1 MIDNVEITTGG
12 TDTSM
17 TLMDVLERCFELA
30 MRTGVADD
38 EQPGVI
44 GYFPVYFPEEIV
56 HAAGLRPHALLGG
69 GNKLEV
75 RLADAR
81 IGSFVCSICRS
92 TTEQGLNGTLHGMK
106 GFFTQ
111 PICDAAK
118 HMAGIWGRNF
128 PAQPS
133 QILALPQ
140 NVNSSASVRYMYDEY
155 QRLRGVLA
163 DQVGHAIADEAIRA
177 SLRVYN
183 ENRRLQRELYRMRRD
198 DPARLSAV
206 ETYLLVRAGTR
217 IRREEHNELLRD
229 ALRLLAERPVRP
241 RDKPRVIFLGGFCEQ
256 PPLEMIEAIEDAC
269 FIVDDDLLIGQR
281 WITGD
286 IAVDDSLHVPDPEAA
301 DARASLAHA
310 SQGYGDP
317 VWALAESY
325 VEHSASSP
333 VQYDAR
339 KPKEEMLMHMLR
351 DARAEAAI
359 ITAAKFCEPG
369 LDDQL
374 ALSHRLDAEQVP
386 YLVLEFEEKMTS
398 FEQMAMQVETFAES
412 LLFH

>member
-1 MIDNVEITTGG
+1 MIDNVEVSAGG

-140 NVNSSASVRYMYDEY
+140 NVNSSASARYVYDEY
-155 QRLRGVLA
+155 QRLRNVLA
-163 DQVGHAIADEAIRA
+163 DQVEHAIPDEALRA
-177 SLRVYN
+177 SLHIYN

-198 DPARLSAV
+198 DPARLSTV

-217 IRREEHNELLRD
+217 MRREEHNVLLRD
-229 ALRLLAERPVRP
+229 ALRLLAQRRVRP

-256 PPLEMIEAIEDAC
+256 PPLEMIEAIEDTC

-281 WITGD
+281 WIIED
-286 IAVDDSLHVPDPEAA
+286 IAVDD
-301 DARASLAHA
+301 
-310 SQGYGDP
+310 GDP
-317 VWALAESY
+317 MWALAESY
-325 VEHSASSP
+325 IEHSASSP

-339 KPKEEMLMHMLR
+339 KPKEEMLMRRLR

-359 ITAAKFCEPG
+359 IAAAKFCEPG

-374 ALSHRLDAEQVP
+374 ALSHQLDAKNIP

-412 LLFH
+412 LLFR

>member
-1 MIDNVEITTGG
+1 MMNDVEVSAGSRDGADPST
-12 TDTSM
+12 

-30 MRTGVADD
+30 MRGEVADD

-92 TTEQGLNGTLHGMK
+92 TTEQGLNGSLRGMR

-128 PAQPS
+128 PAQLS

-140 NVNSSASVRYMYDEY
+140 NVNSPAAVRYVYDEY
-155 QRLRGVLA
+155 ERLRGVLA
-163 DQVGHAIADEAIRA
+163 CQVGHAILDAAIRA
-177 SLRVYN
+177 SLHIYN
-183 ENRRLQRELYRMRRD
+183 ENRRLQRELYRIRRD

-206 ETYLLVRAGTR
+206 ESYLLIRAGTR
-217 IRREEHNELLRD
+217 VRREEHNQILRD
-229 ALRLLAERPVRP
+229 ALRLLAERRVRP

-281 WITGD
+281 WITED
-286 IAVDDSLHVPDPEAA
+286 IVADD
-301 DARASLAHA
+301 
-310 SQGYGDP
+310 GDP

-339 KPKEEMLMHMLR
+339 KPKEEMLMRLIR

-359 ITAAKFCEPG
+359 ISAAKFCEPG

-374 ALSHRLDAEQVP
+374 ALSHKLDAEQVP

-412 LLFH
+412 LLFQ

>member
-1 MIDNVEITTGG
+1 MAL
-12 TDTSM
+12 DTETS
-17 TLMDVLERCFELA
+17 LRDILERCHSLSLRQGIGEDE
-30 MRTGVADD
+30 ADA
-38 EQPGVI
+38 VI

-69 GNKLEV
+69 GNRIEV
-75 RLADAR
+75 RYADAR

-92 TTEQGLNGTLHGMK
+92 TTEQGLNGSLKGLG
-106 GFFTQ
+106 GFFAQ

-128 PAQPS
+128 PEQDP

-140 NVNSSASVRYMYDEY
+140 NVNSSAATRFVYDEY
-155 QRLRGVLA
+155 QRLRAILA
-163 DQVGHAIADEAIRA
+163 QKVGHEIPDEAIRA
-177 SLRVYN
+177 SVRVYN
-183 ENRRLQRELYRMRRD
+183 ENRRLQRDLYAIKRD

-217 IRREEHNELLRD
+217 LRRERHNELLRETI
-229 ALRLLAERPVRP
+229 RLLPARRIRPM
-241 RDKPRVIFLGGFCEQ
+241 DKPRVALLGGFCEQ
-256 PPLEMIEAIEDAC
+256 PPLEMIETIEDVC

-281 WITGD
+281 WITED
-286 IAVDDSLHVPDPEAA
+286 VPEA
-301 DARASLAHA
+301 D
-310 SQGYGDP
+310 DP

-325 VEHSASSP
+325 IQRSAASP

-339 KPKEEMLMHMLR
+339 KPKKDVLTRMLR

-359 ITAAKFCEPG
+359 LSAAKFCEPG

-374 ALSHRLDAEQVP
+374 ALSRWLDQQKIP

-412 LLFH
+412 LLFE

>member
-1 MIDNVEITTGG
+1 MIDNVEVSTGG

-140 NVNSSASVRYMYDEY
+140 NVNSSASARYVYDEY
-155 QRLRGVLA
+155 QRLRNVLA
-163 DQVGHAIADEAIRA
+163 DQVEHAIPDEAIRA
-177 SLRVYN
+177 SLHIYN

-198 DPARLSAV
+198 DPARLSTV
-206 ETYLLVRAGTR
+206 ETYLFVRAGTR
-217 IRREEHNELLRD
+217 MRREEHNALLRD
-229 ALRLLAERPVRP
+229 ALRLLAQRRVRP

-256 PPLEMIEAIEDAC
+256 PPLEMIEAIEDTC

-281 WITGD
+281 WITED
-286 IAVDDSLHVPDPEAA
+286 IVVDD
-301 DARASLAHA
+301 
-310 SQGYGDP
+310 GDP

-325 VEHSASSP
+325 IEKSASSP

-339 KPKEEMLMHMLR
+339 KPKEEMLMRTLR

-359 ITAAKFCEPG
+359 IAAAKFCEPG

-374 ALSHRLDAEQVP
+374 ALSHQLDAKNVP

-412 LLFH
+412 LLFR

>member
-1 MIDNVEITTGG
+1 MALDVETSL
-12 TDTSM
+12 TDI
-17 TLMDVLERCFELA
+17 LARCHDLSL
-30 MRTGVADD
+30 RQGVAAD
-38 EQPGVI
+38 EAGAAI

-69 GNKLEV
+69 GNRIEV
-75 RLADAR
+75 RYADAR

-92 TTEQGLNGTLHGMK
+92 TTEQGLNGSLTGLG
-106 GFFTQ
+106 GFFSQ

-128 PAQPS
+128 PEQDP

-140 NVNSSASVRYMYDEY
+140 NVNSPAVLRYVYDEY
-155 QRLRGVLA
+155 QRLRGILA
-163 DQVGHAIADEAIRA
+163 QKVGHEIADEAIRE

-183 ENRRLQRELYRMRRD
+183 ENRRLQRALYAIKRD

-206 ETYLLVRAGTR
+206 EAYLPIRAGTR
-217 IRREEHNELLRD
+217 VRRERHNELLSA
-229 ALRLLAERPVRP
+229 ALRLLPARHVRP
-241 RDKPRVIFLGGFCEQ
+241 MDKPRVVFLGGFCEQ
-256 PPLEMIEAIEDAC
+256 PPLEMIETIEDVC

-281 WITGD
+281 WITED
-286 IAVDDSLHVPDPEAA
+286 VPEE
-301 DARASLAHA
+301 
-310 SQGYGDP
+310 GDP
-317 VWALAESY
+317 VWALAESFIQR
-325 VEHSASSP
+325 SAASP

-339 KPKEEMLMHMLR
+339 KRKEDVLMGMLQ

-359 ITAAKFCEPG
+359 ISAAKFCEPG

-374 ALSHRLDAEQVP
+374 ALSRWLDQRKIP
-386 YLVLEFEEKMTS
+386 YLILEFEEKMTS

-412 LLFH
+412 LLFE

>member
-1 MIDNVEITTGG
+1 MAIALETSFNEVLARCHALVYSDAIPQDETG
-12 TDTSM
+12 
-17 TLMDVLERCFELA
+17 A
-30 MRTGVADD
+30 A
-38 EQPGVI
+38 I

-69 GNKLEV
+69 GNRIEV
-75 RLADAR
+75 RYADAR

-92 TTEQGLNGTLHGMK
+92 TTELGLNGSLTGLG
-106 GFFTQ
+106 GFFAQ

-128 PAQPS
+128 PDQDPQLLS
-133 QILALPQ
+133 LPQ
-140 NVNSSASVRYMYDEY
+140 NVNSSAAARYVYDEY

-163 DQVGHAIADEAIRA
+163 AKVGREISDVDIRA

-183 ENRRLQRELYRMRRD
+183 ENRRLQRELYAIKRD
-198 DPARLSAV
+198 DPARLGAV
-206 ETYLLVRAGTR
+206 EAYLLVRAGTR
-217 IRREEHNELLRD
+217 MRREHHNELLRD
-229 ALRLLAERPVRP
+229 ALRLIAARHARPL
-241 RDKPRVIFLGGFCEQ
+241 DKPRVVFVGGFCEQ
-256 PPLEMIEAIEDAC
+256 PPLEMIETIEDVC

-281 WITGD
+281 WLTED
-286 IAVDDSLHVPDPEAA
+286 VPEDEEN
-301 DARASLAHA
+301 DL
-310 SQGYGDP
+310 

-325 VEHSASSP
+325 VERSAASP

-339 KPKEEMLMHMLR
+339 KPKEEVLLAMLR
-351 DARAEAAI
+351 EARGEAAI
-359 ITAAKFCEPG
+359 ISAAKFCEPG

-374 ALSHRLDAEQVP
+374 ALSRRLDAEKIP

-412 LLFH
+412 LLFE

>member
-1 MIDNVEITTGG
+1 MISNGE
-12 TDTSM
+12 TS
-17 TLMDVLERCFELA
+17 LLGILEQCYELA
-30 MRTGVADD
+30 MRMEAAVN
-38 EQPGVI
+38 EQHRAI

-56 HAAGLRPHALLGG
+56 HAAGLLPFALLGG
-69 GNKLEV
+69 GNRLEV

-92 TTEQGLNGTLHGMK
+92 TTELGLNGTLRGMQS
-106 GFFTQ
+106 FFTQ

-128 PAQPS
+128 ADQPS

-140 NVNSSASVRYMYDEY
+140 NVNSPAVVRYIYDEY
-155 QRLRGVLA
+155 QRLRNVLA
-163 DQVGHAIADEAIRA
+163 EQIGHDITDEAIGA

-183 ENRRLQRELYRMRRD
+183 ENRRLLRELYRIKRE
-198 DPARLSAV
+198 DPARLSTV

-217 IRREEHNELLRD
+217 IRKEEHNVLLRE
-229 ALRLLAERPVRP
+229 ALRLLSERRVRP

-256 PPLEMIEAIEDAC
+256 PPLEMLETIEDVC

-281 WITGD
+281 WLTED
-286 IAVDDSLHVPDPEAA
+286 VPEEED
-301 DARASLAHA
+301 
-310 SQGYGDP
+310 DP
-317 VWALAESY
+317 VWVLAESY
-325 VEHSASSP
+325 VERSASSP

-339 KPKEEMLMHMLR
+339 KPKEEMVMRMLKG
-351 DARAEAAI
+351 ARAEAAI

-374 ALSHRLDAEQVP
+374 ALSHKLEAENIP

-398 FEQMAMQVETFAES
+398 FEQMAMQIETFAES

>member
-1 MIDNVEITTGG
+1 MMNDVEVSTGG
-12 TDTSM
+12 IDGADTAM

-38 EQPGVI
+38 EGPGVI

-92 TTEQGLNGTLHGMK
+92 TTEQGLNGTLRGMQ

-140 NVNSSASVRYMYDEY
+140 NVNSSASVRYVYDEY

-163 DQVGHAIADEAIRA
+163 DQVGHAILDEAIRA
-177 SLRVYN
+177 SLGVYN

-198 DPARLSAV
+198 DPARLSTV
-206 ETYLLVRAGTR
+206 ELYLLVRAGTR
-217 IRREEHNELLRD
+217 VRREQHNVLLRD
-229 ALRLLAERPVRP
+229 ALRMLAERRVRP

-256 PPLEMIEAIEDAC
+256 PPMEMIEAIEDAC

-281 WITGD
+281 WITED
-286 IAVDDSLHVPDPEAA
+286 IVVD
-301 DARASLAHA
+301 
-310 SQGYGDP
+310 GDP

-325 VEHSASSP
+325 VEHAASSP

-339 KPKEEMLMHMLR
+339 KPKEEMLMRMLR
-351 DARAEAAI
+351 DARAESAI

-374 ALSHRLDAEQVP
+374 ALSHRLDAGQVP

-412 LLFH
+412 LLFR

>member
-1 MIDNVEITTGG
+1 MALDVETSL
-12 TDTSM
+12 TDI
-17 TLMDVLERCFELA
+17 LARCHDLSL
-30 MRTGVADD
+30 RQGVAAD
-38 EQPGVI
+38 EAGAAI

-69 GNKLEV
+69 GNRIEV
-75 RLADAR
+75 RYADAR

-92 TTEQGLNGTLHGMK
+92 TTEQGLNGSLTGLG
-106 GFFTQ
+106 GFFSQ

-128 PAQPS
+128 PEQDP

-140 NVNSSASVRYMYDEY
+140 NVNSPAVLRYVYDEY
-155 QRLRGVLA
+155 QRLRGILA
-163 DQVGHAIADEAIRA
+163 QKVGHEIADEAIRE

-183 ENRRLQRELYRMRRD
+183 ENRRLQRALYAIKRD

-206 ETYLLVRAGTR
+206 EAYLLIRAGTR
-217 IRREEHNELLRD
+217 VRRERHNELLSA
-229 ALRLLAERPVRP
+229 ALRLLPARHVRP
-241 RDKPRVIFLGGFCEQ
+241 MDKPRVVFLGGFCEQ
-256 PPLEMIEAIEDAC
+256 PPLEMIETIEDVC

-281 WITGD
+281 WITED
-286 IAVDDSLHVPDPEAA
+286 VPEE
-301 DARASLAHA
+301 
-310 SQGYGDP
+310 GDP
-317 VWALAESY
+317 VWALAESFIQR
-325 VEHSASSP
+325 SAASP

-339 KPKEEMLMHMLR
+339 KRKEDVLMGMLQ

-359 ITAAKFCEPG
+359 ISAAKFCEPG

-374 ALSHRLDAEQVP
+374 ALSRWLDQRKIP
-386 YLVLEFEEKMTS
+386 YLILEFEEKMTS

-412 LLFH
+412 LLFE

>member
-1 MIDNVEITTGG
+1 MIDNVEIPVNG
-12 TDTSM
+12 TNAPT
-17 TLMDVLERCFELA
+17 TLMELLERCYELA
-30 MRTGVADD
+30 MRTVIPDD
-38 EQPGVI
+38 EQAEVI

-92 TTEQGLNGTLHGMK
+92 TTEQGLNGTLRGLK

-128 PAQPS
+128 PAQLS

-140 NVNSSASVRYMYDEY
+140 NVNSPAAKQYVYDEY

-163 DQVGHAIADEAIRA
+163 DQVGHAIPDEAIRH
-177 SLRVYN
+177 SLHIYN
-183 ENRRLQRELYRMRRD
+183 ENRRLQRELYCMKRD
-198 DPARLSAV
+198 DPARLSTIEA
-206 ETYLLVRAGTR
+206 YLLMRAGTR
-217 IRREEHNELLRD
+217 IRKEEHNALLCE
-229 ALRLLAERPVRP
+229 ALLLLAERPVRP
-241 RDKPRVIFLGGFCEQ
+241 RDKPRVVFLGGFCEQ
-256 PPLEMIEAIEDAC
+256 PPLEMIETIEDAC

-286 IAVDDSLHVPDPEAA
+286 IAVDDA
-301 DARASLAHA
+301 
-310 SQGYGDP
+310 DP

-325 VEHSASSP
+325 IEHSASSP

-339 KPKEEMLMHMLR
+339 KPKEEMLMRMMR

-374 ALSHRLDAEQVP
+374 ALSHRLDAEKVP

-412 LLFH
+412 LLFHEMR

>member
-1 MIDNVEITTGG
+1 MIDNVEITTSS

-140 NVNSSASVRYMYDEY
+140 NVNSSASVRYVYDEY

-163 DQVGHAIADEAIRA
+163 GQVGHAITDEAIRS

-183 ENRRLQRELYRMRRD
+183 ENRRLQRELYRARRD
-198 DPARLSAV
+198 DPARLSTV

-217 IRREEHNELLRD
+217 VRREEHNQLLRA

-281 WITGD
+281 WITED
-286 IAVDDSLHVPDPEAA
+286 IEA
-301 DARASLAHA
+301 SE
-310 SQGYGDP
+310 GDP

-325 VEHSASSP
+325 IEHSASSP

-339 KPKEEMLMHMLR
+339 KPKEEMLMRMLR

>member
-1 MIDNVEITTGG
+1 MTHTVE
-12 TDTSM
+12 TS
-17 TLMDVLERCFELA
+17 LMSILERCHELA
-30 MRTGVADD
+30 HSDMLEEDM
-38 EQPGVI
+38 PGVI

-69 GNKLEV
+69 GNRMEV

-92 TTEQGLNGTLHGMK
+92 TTEQGLNGTLRPMK
-106 GFFTQ
+106 GFFAQ

-128 PAQPS
+128 PDQPS
-133 QILALPQ
+133 QLLALPQ
-140 NVNSSASVRYMYDEY
+140 NANSPAAVRYVSDEY
-155 QRLRGVLA
+155 QRLRSV
-163 DQVGHAIADEAIRA
+163 IAEWTGREITDEAIQA
-177 SLRVYN
+177 SIGAYN
-183 ENRRLQRELYRMRRD
+183 ENRRLQRELYRMKCD
-198 DPARLSAV
+198 EPARLSTIEA
-206 ETYLLVRAGTR
+206 YLLIRAGTR
-217 IRREEHNELLRD
+217 LRKEDHNTLLREVLD
-229 ALRLLAERPVRP
+229 LLRERQVRP
-241 RDKPRVIFLGGFCEQ
+241 RDKPRVVFLGGFCEQ

-269 FIVDDDLLIGQR
+269 FIVADDLMLGQR

-286 IAVDDSLHVPDPEAA
+286 VPEE
-301 DARASLAHA
+301 
-310 SQGYGDP
+310 GDP

-325 VEHSASSP
+325 IERSASSP

-339 KPKEEMLMHMLR
+339 KPKELMLMLMLQ

-359 ITAAKFCEPG
+359 IAAAKFCEPG

-374 ALSHRLDAEQVP
+374 ALSRHLDARQVP
-386 YLVLEFEEKMTS
+386 CLVLEFEEKMTS

-412 LLFH
+412 LLFR

>member
-1 MIDNVEITTGG
+1 MVSNFGV
-12 TDTSM
+12 SM
-17 TLMDVLERCFELA
+17 TDADAPMTLIDVLESCYELS
-30 MRTGVADD
+30 MRTEAPHD

-92 TTEQGLNGTLHGMK
+92 TTEQGLNETLRGMK
-106 GFFTQ
+106 GFFSQ

-118 HMAGIWGRNF
+118 HMVGIWGRNF
-128 PAQPS
+128 PAQLS

-140 NVNSSASVRYMYDEY
+140 NVNSSAVVQYVYDEY

-163 DQVGHAIADEAIRA
+163 AQIGHDIPDEAIHA

-183 ENRRLQRELYRMRRD
+183 ENRRLQRELYRIKRD
-198 DPARLSAV
+198 DPARLSTV
-206 ETYLLVRAGTR
+206 EAYLLIRAGTR
-217 IRREEHNELLRD
+217 IRREEHNLLLHE
-229 ALRLLAERPVRP
+229 ALHLLSERRVHP

-256 PPLEMIEAIEDAC
+256 PPLEMIETIEDVC

-281 WITGD
+281 WITED
-286 IAVDDSLHVPDPEAA
+286 IPAEE
-301 DARASLAHA
+301 
-310 SQGYGDP
+310 GDP

-339 KPKEEMLMHMLR
+339 KVKEEMLMRMLR
-351 DARAEAAI
+351 NARAEAAI

-374 ALSHRLDAEQVP
+374 ALSHWLDAEKIP

-412 LLFH
+412 LLFQ

>member
-1 MIDNVEITTGG
+1 
-12 TDTSM
+12 M

-30 MRTGVADD
+30 MRSEVADD

-92 TTEQGLNGTLHGMK
+92 TTEQGLNGTLRGMQ

-140 NVNSSASVRYMYDEY
+140 NVNSSASVRYVYDEY

-163 DQVGHAIADEAIRA
+163 EQVGHAISDGAIRA
-177 SLRVYN
+177 SLSVYN
-183 ENRRLQRELYRMRRD
+183 ENRRLQRELYRIRRD
-198 DPARLSAV
+198 DPARLSTV

-217 IRREEHNELLRD
+217 IRREEHNVLLRE

-241 RDKPRVIFLGGFCEQ
+241 RDKPRVVFLGGFCEQ
-256 PPLEMIEAIEDAC
+256 PPLEMIETIEDAC

-281 WITGD
+281 WITED
-286 IAVDDSLHVPDPEAA
+286 IAADD
-301 DARASLAHA
+301 
-310 SQGYGDP
+310 GDP

-339 KPKEEMLMHMLR
+339 KPKEEMLMRMLR

-374 ALSHRLDAEQVP
+374 ALSHRLDAERVP

-412 LLFH
+412 LLFR

>member
-1 MIDNVEITTGG
+1 MINDVEVSTESIDGANAPV
-12 TDTSM
+12 
-17 TLMDVLERCFELA
+17 TLMDILERCFELA
-30 MRTGVADD
+30 MRGEVADD

-92 TTEQGLNGTLHGMK
+92 TTEQGLNGSLRGLK

-128 PAQPS
+128 PAQLS

-140 NVNSSASVRYMYDEY
+140 NVNSPAAVRYVYDEY
-155 QRLRGVLA
+155 ERLRGVLA
-163 DQVGHAIADEAIRA
+163 EQVGHAILDEAIRA

-183 ENRRLQRELYRMRRD
+183 ENRRLQRELYRIRRD

-206 ETYLLVRAGTR
+206 ESYLLVRAGTR
-217 IRREEHNELLRD
+217 VRREEHNQILRD
-229 ALRLLAERPVRP
+229 ALRLLAERRVRP
-241 RDKPRVIFLGGFCEQ
+241 RDKPRVVFLGGFCEQ

-281 WITGD
+281 WITED
-286 IAVDDSLHVPDPEAA
+286 IVADD
-301 DARASLAHA
+301 
-310 SQGYGDP
+310 GDP

-339 KPKEEMLMHMLR
+339 KPKEEMLMRMLR
-351 DARAEAAI
+351 EARAEAAI
-359 ITAAKFCEPG
+359 ISAAKFCEPG

-374 ALSHRLDAEQVP
+374 ALSHKLDAERVP

>member
-1 MIDNVEITTGG
+1 MVSNVE
-12 TDTSM
+12 TSFVE
-17 TLMDVLERCFELA
+17 LLERCFELA
-30 MRTGVADD
+30 ARLSIPED
-38 EQPGVI
+38 EQHGVI
-44 GYFPVYFPEEIV
+44 GYFPVYFPEEIA
-56 HAAGLRPHALLGG
+56 HAAGLRPYALLGG
-69 GNKLEV
+69 GNRLEV

-92 TTEQGLNGTLHGMK
+92 TTELGLNGTLRGMK

-128 PAQPS
+128 ADQPS

-140 NVNSSASVRYMYDEY
+140 NVNSSATVRYVYDEY
-155 QRLRGVLA
+155 QRLRAVLEE
-163 DQVGHAIADEAIRA
+163 QLGRKIEDEAVRD

-183 ENRRLQRELYRMRRD
+183 ENRRLQRELYRIKRD
-198 DPARLSAV
+198 DPARLSTV
-206 ETYLLVRAGTR
+206 ETYLLLRAGTR
-217 IRREEHNELLRD
+217 IRKEEHNVLLRE
-229 ALRLLAERPVRP
+229 ALDLLATRRVYP

-256 PPLEMIEAIEDAC
+256 PPLEMLETIEDVC
-269 FIVDDDLLIGQR
+269 FIVDDDLLLGQR
-281 WITGD
+281 WIIED
-286 IAVDDSLHVPDPEAA
+286 IPEE
-301 DARASLAHA
+301 
-310 SQGYGDP
+310 GDP

-325 VEHSASSP
+325 VERSSSSP

-339 KPKEEMLMHMLR
+339 KPKEEMALKMLR
-351 DARAEAAI
+351 EARAEAAV

-374 ALSHRLDAEQVP
+374 ALSHTFEAENIP

-398 FEQMAMQVETFAES
+398 FEQMSMQVETFAEA

>member
-1 MIDNVEITTGG
+1 MITNAEA
-12 TDTSM
+12 S
-17 TLMDVLERCFELA
+17 LMGVLEHCHELA
-30 MRTGVADD
+30 MRTKVT
-38 EQPGVI
+38 ENEEPGVI

-56 HAAGLRPHALLGG
+56 HAAGLRPHAIFGS

-92 TTEQGLNGTLHGMK
+92 TTEQGLDGSLRGME

-128 PAQPS
+128 PAQLS

-140 NVNSSASVRYMYDEY
+140 NVNSSATVQYVYDEY
-155 QRLRGVLA
+155 QRLRSVIA
-163 DQVGHAIADEAIRA
+163 AQVGHEITDDTIRA

-183 ENRRLQRELYRMRRD
+183 ENRRLQRALYRIKRD
-198 DPARLSAV
+198 DPVRLSTV
-206 ETYLLVRAGTR
+206 ETYLLIRAGTR
-217 IRREEHNELLRD
+217 VSREEHNALLQE
-229 ALRLLAERPVRP
+229 ALRLLLGRRVRP
-241 RDKPRVIFLGGFCEQ
+241 RDKPRVVFLGGFCEQ
-256 PPLEMIEAIEDAC
+256 PPLEMIETIEDAC

-281 WITGD
+281 WITED
-286 IAVDDSLHVPDPEAA
+286 VPEED
-301 DARASLAHA
+301 
-310 SQGYGDP
+310 DP

-325 VEHSASSP
+325 VERSASSP

-339 KPKEEMLMHMLR
+339 KPKEEELMRMLR
-351 DARAEAAI
+351 EARAEAAI

-374 ALSHRLDAEQVP
+374 ALSHKLDAEKVP

-398 FEQMAMQVETFAES
+398 FEQMSMQVETFAES
-412 LLFH
+412 LLFN

>member
-1 MIDNVEITTGG
+1 MAL
-12 TDTSM
+12 DTETS
-17 TLMDVLERCFELA
+17 LRDILERCHSLSLRQGIGEDE
-30 MRTGVADD
+30 ADA
-38 EQPGVI
+38 VI

-69 GNKLEV
+69 GNRIEV
-75 RLADAR
+75 RYADAR

-92 TTEQGLNGTLHGMK
+92 TTEQGLNGSLKGLG
-106 GFFTQ
+106 GFFAQ

-128 PAQPS
+128 PEQDP

-140 NVNSSASVRYMYDEY
+140 NVNSSAATRFVYDEY
-155 QRLRGVLA
+155 QRLRAILA
-163 DQVGHAIADEAIRA
+163 QKVGHEIPDEAIRA
-177 SLRVYN
+177 SVRVYN
-183 ENRRLQRELYRMRRD
+183 ENRRLQRDLYAIKRD

-217 IRREEHNELLRD
+217 LRRERHNELLRETI
-229 ALRLLAERPVRP
+229 RLLPARRIRPM
-241 RDKPRVIFLGGFCEQ
+241 DKPRVVLLGGFCEQ
-256 PPLEMIEAIEDAC
+256 PPLEMIETIEDVC

-281 WITGD
+281 WITED
-286 IAVDDSLHVPDPEAA
+286 VPEA
-301 DARASLAHA
+301 D
-310 SQGYGDP
+310 DP

-325 VEHSASSP
+325 IQRSAASP

-339 KPKEEMLMHMLR
+339 KPKKDVLTRMLR

-359 ITAAKFCEPG
+359 LSAAKFCEPG

-374 ALSHRLDAEQVP
+374 ALSRWLDQQKIP

-412 LLFH
+412 LLFE